1 MLWVLSDRRIEF
13 MKALPFCMLRLSDVT
28 PWSHSTGWSWWN
40 CAMPPPQHPLSQ
52 KNKDSNS
59 TLYNLA
65 SLGQDTLTHTS
76 SPSKSITY
84 EPKDLAPSIMLPVS
98 VGFHSE
104 WIVTSSRKHSWMQ
117 KNLIY
122 LAPHMPLSISC
133 SVNGLYPVWIWSTT
147 LVCTQK
153 PLSMYWTLCMYWKGT
168 GSS

>member
-1 MLWVLSDRRIEF
+1 
-13 MKALPFCMLRLSDVT
+13 MKPQHWLKLVELCDA
-28 PWSHSTGWSWWN
+28 
-40 CAMPPPQHPLSQ
+40 PPSPQHPLSK

>member
-13 MKALPFCMLRLSDVT
+13 MKALPFCMLRLSEVEVGGIAQCHD
-28 PWSHSTGWSWWN
+28 
-40 CAMPPPQHPLSQ
+40 PPPPLSQ

-104 WIVTSSRKHSWMQ
+104 
-117 KNLIY
+117 
-122 LAPHMPLSISC
+122 
-133 SVNGLYPVWIWSTT
+133 
-147 LVCTQK
+147 
-153 PLSMYWTLCMYWKGT
+153 
-168 GSS
+168 